1 MWALGSGSRS
11 SLSRSASLMM
21 PTRCP
26 PEATTGRLL
35 TFAVAI
41 TCSAASIDAPSC
53 TLNAG
58 LVMISRTSMSE
69 LLRTQC
75 QLTQTNAMPTMAS
88 HCTVAAP
95 HSTETGPPPSVALQR
110 YLPHQRRPL
119 RGSREQGQGPSVGL
133 STLAQV
139 VQPALHRVGR
149 H

>member
-1 MWALGSGSRS
+1 
-11 SLSRSASLMM
+11 
-21 PTRCP
+21 
-26 PEATTGRLL
+26 
-35 TFAVAI
+35 
-41 TCSAASIDAPSC
+41 
-53 TLNAG
+53 
-58 LVMISRTSMSE
+58 MISRTSMSE

-149 H
+149 HTDPIVGNLDLNRRVTPDEHTGARRASMSGDIGQALSN